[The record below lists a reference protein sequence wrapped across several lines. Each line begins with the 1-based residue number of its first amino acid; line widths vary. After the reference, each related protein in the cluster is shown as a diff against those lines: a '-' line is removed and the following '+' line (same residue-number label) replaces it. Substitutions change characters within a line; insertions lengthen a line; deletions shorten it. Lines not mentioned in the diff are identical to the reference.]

1 MNNPKHKGLGL
12 GSLSRCTR
20 ARRKTSR
27 REKKKRLWTDYPR
40 GVLIIEVIIDQYSPC
55 RNKPRPM
62 HYSNGNADGWGA
74 CEC

>member
-27 REKKKRLWTDYPR
+27 REKKNVYGQT
-40 GVLIIEVIIDQYSPC
+40 IQEVY
-55 RNKPRPM
+55 
-62 HYSNGNADGWGA
+62 
-74 CEC
+74 